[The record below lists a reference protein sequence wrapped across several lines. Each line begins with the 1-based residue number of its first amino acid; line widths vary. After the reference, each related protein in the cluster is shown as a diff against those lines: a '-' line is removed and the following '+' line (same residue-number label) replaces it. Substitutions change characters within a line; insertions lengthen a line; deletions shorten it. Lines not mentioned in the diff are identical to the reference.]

1 MDVEGKK
8 ADSYFEL
15 NELREVG
22 TPGTNIITLT
32 GYQYTE
38 ASFSDIIT
46 TLITLLNKSAKIKIQ
61 NRYFLKADFC
71 MDYSCKNR
79 LFLFL
84 LKNERMNKYVQL
96 I

>member
-22 TPGTNIITLT
+22 TPSINIITLT

-71 MDYSCKNR
+71 MDYSCKKSA
-79 LFLFL
+79 FFVFI
-84 LKNERMNKYVQL
+84 KK
-96 I
+96 

>member
-22 TPGTNIITLT
+22 TPSINIITLT

-61 NRYFLKADFC
+61 NYIVVDAR
-71 MDYSCKNR
+71 SG
-79 LFLFL
+79 
-84 LKNERMNKYVQL
+84 
-96 I
+96 